1 MLRILTDLQPDIH
14 HHFSEKENLM
24 LQEKYLTDKIIG
36 AYYKVYNSLG
46 YGFLEKVYEKAL
58 AFELT
63 KLGLKVSRQQSI
75 KVYYEGELIGD
86 YIADVIVND
95 KVIIE
100 LKAAEAIHPSHK
112 SQLINYLR
120 ATEIE
125 IGLLLNFGPEPQF
138 ARKYFSNERKN
149 LPRHY
154 SL

>member
-1 MLRILTDLQPDIH
+1 
-14 HHFSEKENLM
+14 M
-24 LQEKYLTDKIIG
+24 LQEKQLTDKIIG

-46 YGFLEKVYEKAL
+46 YDFLENVYEKAL
-58 AFELT
+58 AIELT
-63 KLGLKVSRQQSI
+63 KLDLKASRQQAI
-75 KVYYEGELIGD
+75 KVYYEGELVGI
-86 YIADVIVND
+86 YAADIVVND

-100 LKAAEAIHPSHK
+100 IKAAEAIHPSHK
-112 SQLINYLR
+112 CQLLNYLR